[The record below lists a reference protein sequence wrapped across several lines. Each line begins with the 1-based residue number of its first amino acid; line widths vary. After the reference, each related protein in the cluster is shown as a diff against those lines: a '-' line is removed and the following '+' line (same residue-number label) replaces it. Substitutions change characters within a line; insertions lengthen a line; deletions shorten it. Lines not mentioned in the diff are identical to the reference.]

1 MPFVI
6 SRYAYIAINYK
17 PVMRNILSERNIVVA
32 LFVMVLIT
40 FSLAQEDA
48 NKMERM
54 KKGVSTVNAASSI
67 VETTEVSVT
76 DTLVFTNVK

>member
-1 MPFVI
+1 
-6 SRYAYIAINYK
+6 
-17 PVMRNILSERNIVVA
+17 MRNILSERNIVVA

>member
-1 MPFVI
+1 
-6 SRYAYIAINYK
+6 
-17 PVMRNILSERNIVVA
+17 MRKILSERNIVVA